1 MKEFLGAFKALRHA
15 PRALWIVIL
24 AYTLDTT
31 AYFGILP
38 LMKPFLAQDIGIRPE
53 HASTWVSLF
62 TGLISLS
69 AVFVGKSL
77 EQKLG
82 IRNGLLIALA
92 ISMIGRAVYGGA
104 PFAGGAIA
112 VAASLLIVGLGDG
125 VLVPISY
132 AGIKR
137 FTTPENSSM
146 GYAMLY
152 AISNLGITFIG
163 PVSAKVRTLFDL
175 RHAAGTSALSGF
187 NAVNWVCW
195 GVTAA
200 TVLVVFVLMPRE
212 TAAKAGGDGATK
224 GTGAVKEEGKSPFR
238 DPRFMFFIFMLL
250 PVRTLFAHQWL
261 TMPEYML
268 RAYSKDVADHMEW
281 LVDSANPIIIFFG
294 VPIFAALTKHRHVLT
309 MMILGTAVSAVAPI
323 LLCFG
328 EHASLLIVYFFVFSI
343 GEALWS
349 SRFYEYAADLAPA
362 GRAAQF
368 MGVATLPW
376 FLAKA
381 TTGFY
386 SGYVLE
392 RLCPA
397 EGPRNTA
404 LMWAMY
410 TVIAV
415 TSPIGLILARKWLLV
430 GMMQPKKVEAPALA

>member
-1 MKEFLGAFKALRHA
+1 VKEFFEAFKALRHA

-38 LMKPFLAQDIGIRPE
+38 LMKPFLGQDIGIRPE
-53 HASTWVSLF
+53 LASTWVSLF
-62 TGLISLS
+62 TGMISLV
-69 AVFVGKSL
+69 AVFMGKSL

-82 IRNGLLIALA
+82 IRNGMLLCLSLSAF
-92 ISMIGRAVYGGA
+92 GRAIYGSSPWMGGA
-104 PFAGGAIA
+104 MAAAG
-112 VAASLLIVGLGDG
+112 SLLIVAVGDG
-125 VLVPISY
+125 ILVPIAY
-132 AGIKR
+132 AGVKR
-137 FTTPENSSM
+137 FTTPVNNAM

-163 PVSAKVRTLFDL
+163 PVSAKVRVMFDV
-175 RHAAGTSALSGF
+175 RHAAGESALSGF
-187 NAVNWVCW
+187 NAVNWVCC
-195 GVTAA
+195 GITGL
-200 TVLVVFVLMPRE
+200 TVLSVLFFMPRKDGG
-212 TAAKAGGDGATK
+212 AAPGATDADGK
-224 GTGAVKEEGKSPFR
+224 TVEAGKSPFR

-261 TMPEYML
+261 TMPEYVL

-281 LVDSANPIIIFFG
+281 LVDSLNPIIIFFG
-294 VPIFAALTKHRHVLT
+294 VPIFTALTKHRHVLT

-328 EHASLLIVYFFVFSI
+328 EHTSLLVTYFFVFSI

-362 GRAAQF
+362 GRVAQF

-386 SGYVLE
+386 SGFVLE

-397 EGPRNTA
+397 EGTRNTA
-404 LMWAMY
+404 LMWMLY
-410 TVIAV
+410 TAIAV
-415 TSPIGLILARKWLLV
+415 TSPIGLLLARRWLLV
-430 GMMQPKKVEAPALA
+430 GMPAKAQAAAAAA